1 MKSVPFNQ
9 KKQTILAYVSKLEDG
24 AEVDRLLRIIS
35 SDLSENEL
43 FGLTDEHLAIVNQ
56 RREIHL
62 AGESKSFSL
71 EDVIVNARNSR
82 LK

>member
-9 KKQTILAYVSKLEDG
+9 KKQTILAYVSNLEDG
-24 AEVDRLLRIIS
+24 AEVDKLLRIIS

-43 FGLTDEHLAIVNQ
+43 FGLTDEHLEIVNQ
-56 RREIHL
+56 RREMHL
-62 AGESKSFSL
+62 SGESNSFSL
-71 EDVIVNARNSR
+71 EEVMMNARNSG

>member
-9 KKQTILAYVSKLEDG
+9 KKQTILTYVSNLEDG

-56 RREIHL
+56 RREMHL

-71 EDVIVNARNSR
+71 EELMMIA
-82 LK
+82 KIKFT

>member
-9 KKQTILAYVSKLEDG
+9 KKQTILTYVSKLEDG

-43 FGLTDEHLAIVNQ
+43 FGLADEHLAIVNQ
-56 RREIHL
+56 RREMHL

-71 EDVIVNARNSR
+71 EEVMMNARNSR

>member
-9 KKQTILAYVSKLEDG
+9 KKQAILAYVSKLEDG

-56 RREIHL
+56 RREMHL

-71 EDVIVNARNSR
+71 EEVMMNARNSG

>member
-1 MKSVPFNQ
+1 MKSVPLNQ

-35 SDLSENEL
+35 SDLSENDL

-56 RREIHL
+56 RREMHL
-62 AGESKSFSL
+62 AWESTSFSL

>member
-9 KKQTILAYVSKLEDG
+9 KKQAILAYVSKLEDVT
-24 AEVDRLLRIIS
+24 EVDRLLHIIS

-56 RREIHL
+56 RREMHL
-62 AGESKSFSL
+62 AGETKSFSL
-71 EDVIVNARNSR
+71 EEVMMNA
-82 LK
+82 KIKFT

>member
-9 KKQTILAYVSKLEDG
+9 KKQAILAYVSKLEDG

-43 FGLTDEHLAIVNQ
+43 YGLTEEHLEIVNQ
-56 RREIHL
+56 RREMHL
-62 AGESKSFSL
+62 AGESNSFSL
-71 EDVIVNARNSR
+71 EEVIVNARNSR

>member
-9 KKQTILAYVSKLEDG
+9 KKQTILTYVSKLEDG
-24 AEVDRLLRIIS
+24 AEVDRLLRIIF

-43 FGLTDEHLAIVNQ
+43 FGLTDEHLAIVNH
-56 RREIHL
+56 RREMHL
-62 AGESKSFSL
+62 AGESKSFSI

-82 LK
+82 F